1 MRQRRT
7 TARTAVG
14 YLALALAIASPVSDT
29 ADGAPRQR
37 RAKPPVEQCP
47 RSGTQAVVVSRVADG
62 DTFFTRD
69 GKEIDTAGVHAH
81 GSGGE
86 RANPAQ
92 MAAAQRSLADA
103 LAKAPITIAAHGQ
116 PDRYGRL
123 KAQVFAGGEWVQA
136 KLLSTG
142 VVRAAPDLISTS
154 CMPALLAIEKRA
166 REARAGHWGDGVFA
180 VRTPDDRRRVTGTF
194 QIVEGRVQSVAVVR
208 SRVYLNFGAD
218 WRSDFTVTIAPEDKR
233 NFRRPRI
240 DWKAVQGKRVRVRGW
255 MEFYNGPMISVYAP
269 GQIEFLD
276 ALPKP
281 PRKPRKPR
289 KPRAPKV
296 SPPAP

>member
-1 MRQRRT
+1 MRQRPRT
-7 TARTAVG
+7 THAAIGCLAV
-14 YLALALAIASPVSDT
+14 ALAMALPLVGE
-29 ADGAPRQR
+29 ADGAARQR
-37 RAKPPVEQCP
+37 RARQQTEQCP
-47 RSGTQAVVVSRVADG
+47 RAGTQAVIVARVADG
-62 DTFFTRD
+62 DTLFTRE
-69 GKEIDTAGVHAH
+69 GKEVDLAGVVAH

-92 MAAAQRSLADA
+92 MATAQRSLRDA
-103 LAKAPITIAAHGQ
+103 LAKTPVTIAVHGQ

-136 KLLSTG
+136 KLLSAG
-142 VVRAAPDLISTS
+142 VVRAGPDLISTA

-166 REARAGHWGDGVFA
+166 REATAGQWGDGVFA
-180 VRTPDDRRRVTGTF
+180 VRTPDELRRVTGTF

-208 SRVYLNFGAD
+208 SRVYLNFGAN

-255 MEFYNGPMISVYAP
+255 MEFYNGPLISVYAP

-289 KPRAPKV
+289 KPRAVK
-296 SPPAP
+296 PAPPSP